1 MRSETEMYSL
11 IMNTAKA
18 DERIRAVILNG
29 SRANPAAKKDPF
41 QDYDIVFLVNNLLP
55 YKSEDIFTLFSDI
68 LVMERTDENTLFD
81 ECFEDFVC
89 YLMQFTDG
97 NRIDLTIA
105 SVKDWKRYCLDD
117 RLTVVLLDK
126 DGFIPKLKEP
136 NDSTHHIKRPTLR
149 KFEECRTEFWWT
161 SLYVSKGL
169 WREQLLYAQNH
180 MEVCVRK
187 MLLQMMSWLAGS
199 ENNFSVSV
207 GKCGDDLRNYISKE
221 IWEEYLLTYSACDK
235 EKIWTALIKAC
246 NLFKMVTEM
255 VSESLGFIYNKEVE
269 ENTLKFISYT
279 KNLPEN
285 AKTIDFSL

>member
-29 SRANPAAKKDPF
+29 SRANPAVQKDPF

-55 YKSEDIFTLFSDI
+55 YKSEDIFTIFGDI

-105 SVKDWKRYCLDD
+105 LVKDWERYCLDD
-117 RLTVVLLDK
+117 RLTAVLLDK

-169 WREQLLYAQNH
+169 WRGQLLYAQNH
-180 MEVCVRK
+180 MEICVRK

-199 ENNFSVSV
+199 ENDFSVSV
-207 GKCGDDLRNYISKE
+207 GKCGDDLKNYISQE
-221 IWEEYLLTYSACDK
+221 IWEEYLLTYSACNK
-235 EKIWTALIKAC
+235 EEIWMALIKAC
-246 NLFKMVTEM
+246 DLFKMVTEM
-255 VSESLGFIYNKEVE
+255 VSESLGFIYNKEIE
-269 ENTLKFISYT
+269 KNTLEFISYT
-279 KNLPEN
+279 KDLPEN
-285 AKTIDFSL
+285 AKAIDFSL